1 MFDYELF
8 CKKLTY
14 LRQAKEYNK
23 YQMSIQANIYYQYY
37 CNIESGRAIPNF
49 KAVISIAN
57 ALHVNLS
64 ELLSER
70 INDDVDIIKLNII
83 SNIKEIDN
91 LSLINKCY
99 DILLLIK
106 NRDVQ

>member
-8 CKKLTY
+8 RKKLTA
-14 LRQAKEYNK
+14 LRKAKGYNK
-23 YQMSIQANIYYQYY
+23 YH